1 MAWDIGIVSSLLSFS
16 RYQPLGWIHVG
27 FANTWAFMY
36 VPHWYTRNTITSRIL
51 GLYMMYAWPQGCS
64 VQKAEVGRANQ
75 ACALCYPCLNV
86 PDYRLRS
93 CRGRVATRRWSHEP
107 QDFKNRIRRFNWAQ
121 GTVPCPSSQ
130 TQLNHDG
137 PSQCLSFARDA
148 FILTCGLGMAPVEAG
163 AFQRK
168 SHSQQAPPLLGSPMW
183 LTWDGSLPPGDASK
197 DWSRN

>member
-86 PDYRLRS
+86 PDIGSDLA
-93 CRGRVATRRWSHEP
+93 GAEWPPNGEVMSH
-107 QDFKNRIRRFNWAQ
+107 RTSR
-121 GTVPCPSSQ
+121 T
-130 TQLNHDG
+130 
-137 PSQCLSFARDA
+137 
-148 FILTCGLGMAPVEAG
+148 GLGDLTGLRGLSLVRAP
-163 AFQRK
+163 RP
-168 SHSQQAPPLLGSPMW
+168 S
-183 LTWDGSLPPGDASK
+183 
-197 DWSRN
+197 